1 MKPENAVIRATN
13 GGFKPVPTQASQK
26 SRVYAYL
33 TRGSLACTV
42 LAMVLYFSSA
52 HRAFAQSRE
61 SHGIKNVILVHGA
74 WADGSSWSK
83 VIRLLEA
90 NGLSVTAVQ
99 LPLTSLTDDATT
111 VKRAVALENGPV
123 LLVGHSYGGAVIT
136 EAGNDPKVAGLVYV
150 AAVAPDRGESTFGL
164 ITSVATPVG
173 TELRPD
179 SMGFLKLTPKGI
191 AEDFAQGLPAA
202 EIQVLTATQAPIN
215 VVAMKGEITTP
226 AWKSKPSF
234 YVIADHDRA
243 ISPELEATMAKKINA
258 TTVTI
263 SSPHVVMLAEPAKL
277 AAFISDAAAKAGQTS
292 HSGEGER

>member
-1 MKPENAVIRATN
+1 MKIEKAVSGTTN
-13 GGFKPVPTQASQK
+13 GVFKIPEQPRRK
-26 SRVYAYL
+26 SSFYVYFAY
-33 TRGSLACTV
+33 GSLACIF

-52 HRAFAQSRE
+52 HRVFAQSNE
-61 SHGIKNVILVHGA
+61 PHGIRNVILVHGA

-83 VIRLLEA
+83 VVPLLEA
-90 NGLSVTAVQ
+90 KGLGVTAVQ
-99 LPLTSLTDDATT
+99 LPLTSLVDDAAA
-111 VKRAVALENGPV
+111 VKRAIALEDGPV

-136 EAGNDPKVAGLVYV
+136 EAGNDPKVAGLVYI
-150 AAVAPDRGESTFGL
+150 AAVAPDQGESTFGL

-191 AEDFAQGLPAA
+191 AEDFAQGLPAD

-215 VVAMKGEITTP
+215 VVAMKDKITTP

-234 YVIADHDRA
+234 FVIAGHDRA
-243 ISPELEATMAKKINA
+243 ISPELEATMAKRINA
-258 TTVTI
+258 TTITI

-277 AAFISDAAAKAGQTS
+277 TAFIADAASKTGQSS
-292 HSGEGER
+292 HSGAGGR